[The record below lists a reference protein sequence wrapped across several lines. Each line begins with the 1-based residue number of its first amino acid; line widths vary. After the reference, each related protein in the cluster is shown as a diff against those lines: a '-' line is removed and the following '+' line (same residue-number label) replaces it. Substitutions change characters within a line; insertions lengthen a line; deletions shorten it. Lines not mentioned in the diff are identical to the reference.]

1 MRGGDEVVAERLA
14 HVLVH
19 AGVRGAQHHA
29 LRVVQVDQEAV
40 LGQELLLLDC
50 GGGGEMVGFTAGY
63 GTDWRQGSVRKI
75 FPFLLFDIYVEY
87 DVFLSF
93 H

>member
-14 HVLVH
+14 HVLVQ

-50 GGGGEMVGFTAGY
+50 GVGWGGRRDGG
-63 GTDWRQGSVRKI
+63 
-75 FPFLLFDIYVEY
+75 IYSWLWHGLETR
-87 DVFLSF
+87 LCTENISF
-93 H
+93 FIV